1 MANDTFQRAIGMTLP
16 NGVDVD
22 FGDEA
27 TATLATA
34 NAQDLDKVK
43 AWMRDTW
50 EGRNILEVPELAAEI
65 AKEANWVAWIKKRI
79 AAHDYSGLMLRDWIP
94 ITLSDGVVMP
104 YAIGRF
110 DGTLGAGDQE
120 ETEGSID
127 FVPTMAYPTAVQFNT
142 TNTNQGTAAKPNP
155 YCASNLHEWELN
167 TYLPMLPTEVKGALK
182 NYRVIA
188 ESRYQAGQTL
198 NDSTH
203 WEWTDLGKVWSL
215 SEMEVYGC
223 IIWGTKN
230 GYSVGIDTQFPI
242 FKQTKDRIRRSA
254 TDGSTRLDWWL
265 RTVISGSSVW
275 AYAAGLRGTPS
286 FCDAANMGTYPL
298 PCFRL

>member
-16 NGVDVD
+16 SGVDVD

-27 TATLATA
+27 TATLAAA

-79 AAHDYSGLMLRDWIP
+79 AAHDYSGLMLRDWVP

-127 FVPTMAYPTAVQFNT
+127 FVPAMAYPTAVQFNT

-155 YCASNLHEWELN
+155 YCASHLHEWELN

-182 NYRVIA
+182 NYRVLA

-198 NDSTH
+198 TDSTS
-203 WEWTDLGKVWSL
+203 WAWTDLGKVWSL

-223 IIWGTKN
+223 VIWGTR
-230 GYSVGIDTQFPI
+230 GYSAGFDTQFPI

-254 TDGSTRLDWWL
+254 ADGATRLSWWL
-265 RTVISGSSVW
+265 RTVHGGSSTNACPVHGNGV
-275 AYAAGLRGTPS
+275 ADPNYALY
-286 FCDAANMGTYPL
+286 TYIRPL